1 MKNIAFIFIT
11 FFLSFL
17 LIELISLFY
26 LIAHYGRLDSAP
38 DYYSEII
45 RHYETE
51 IRGKNCETFYY
62 YIDPHPYLAHSSF
75 NFENKCDHGLDDT
88 FGYISQKYNKFKKLQ
103 DKYVILITGGS
114 VAFHMSSLTSKNV
127 NNLQVPFFQKYLN
140 ENFKSP
146 NGKPFYVIN
155 TSVPGGSYPQQI
167 ISFLLNKNVIDLMI
181 SLEGYNEFIKFTKG
195 YHPEL
200 PNDSFFWSNSYFH
213 SDESIRLRSISNL
226 FNTLKRN
233 VMAKNTYVGILI
245 LKYLRSYNLNK
256 NIEFNDKAHKLKNL
270 YYDRNIVTKRLEN
283 FKKHYYNYIE
293 KIKLLSINGSKAFI
307 FFQPNIFFKKLTSRE
322 KEIVLKSKNLDDDQL
337 KLFKVYY
344 KDFFKEISDKFP
356 NTTSNFTEALID
368 DENEIFTDHCH
379 MLINRDK
386 NNIPYGHLSLIK
398 LITKELVD
406 RSIILKK
413 TLSKD

>member
-1 MKNIAFIFIT
+1 
-11 FFLSFL
+11 
-17 LIELISLFY
+17 
-26 LIAHYGRLDSAP
+26 
-38 DYYSEII
+38 
-45 RHYETE
+45 
-51 IRGKNCETFYY
+51 
-62 YIDPHPYLAHSSF
+62 
-75 NFENKCDHGLDDT
+75 
-88 FGYISQKYNKFKKLQ
+88 
-103 DKYVILITGGS
+103 
-114 VAFHMSSLTSKNV
+114 
-127 NNLQVPFFQKYLN
+127 
-140 ENFKSP
+140 
-146 NGKPFYVIN
+146 
-155 TSVPGGSYPQQI
+155 
-167 ISFLLNKNVIDLMI
+167 MI

>member
-75 NFENKCDHGLDDT
+75 NFENKCVHGLDDT